1 MIRKLLD
8 GIAAGILISIGGC
21 VYLACCDLGMK
32 WLGAILF
39 CVALLCICY
48 KGYAL
53 FTGKVGYLVCKHSR
67 DDVLG
72 VVLALAGNAI
82 ACFAVGFL
90 ISVAMPTLGKTA
102 QGICSTKLEQTLL
115 DTVVRSMLCGVL
127 MYMAVSIYKEKN
139 TPVGI
144 FFCGPV
150 FILAGFEHS
159 IANMFYFGAAGL
171 LNWASALYL
180 CIVILGNAVGGMLF
194 PALDSV
200 GKAKEDSCGK

>member
-21 VYLACCDLGMK
+21 VFLSCCGAEMK

-39 CVALLCICY
+39 SVALLCICY

-53 FTGKVGYLVCKHSR
+53 FTGKVGYLVNDHSR
-67 DDVLG
+67 DSLCTVL
-72 VVLALAGNAI
+72 LALVGNAI
-82 ACFAVGFL
+82 SCCGIGLL
-90 ISVAMPTLGKTA
+90 ISAVMPGLGDTA
-102 QGICSTKLEQTLL
+102 YAICSAKLEQVLL

-144 FFCGPV
+144 LFCVPV

-159 IANMFYFGAAGL
+159 IANMFYFGAAKL
-171 LNWASALYL
+171 LNVRAALYL
-180 CIVILGNAVGGMLF
+180 CVVVLGNSAGGMLF
-194 PALDSV
+194 PALDST
-200 GKAKEDSCGK
+200 GKSKEAGHV